1 MTSLRRGDAPMH
13 LRLAGAAI
21 RGTGRHGALDD
32 ARGHAAGAQVALI
45 GGSRLLRETL
55 GHVLSTLG
63 GASVLWTEATI
74 GQSVDLLRSDPPQI
88 LVFAP
93 NERDEYGALPIV
105 RRIDAGI
112 RIVVIGDGHCPM
124 TMGLCAESGV
134 LGYLSPDASAG
145 ELLDTLER
153 VSCGELSCPPDIVR
167 TVFRFMSQKTPL
179 EVAPP
184 AAAPDPVDELTQR
197 ERDVVGLMAQGL
209 SNKQIAHRLSI
220 EVATV
225 KSHVHRILA
234 KLNLER
240 RAQVVALV
248 STDLKRIK

>member
-1 MTSLRRGDAPMH
+1 M
-13 LRLAGAAI
+13 
-21 RGTGRHGALDD
+21 RGTSPHHTVGDGHLD
-32 ARGHAAGAQVALI
+32 AAGAQIALI
-45 GGSRLLRETL
+45 GGSRLLRETV
-55 GHVLSTLG
+55 GHVLTTLG

-74 GQSVDLLRSDPPQI
+74 NRSVDLLRSDPPQL
-88 LVFAP
+88 LVFVP
-93 NERDEYGALPIV
+93 NEREEYGALPVV

-112 RIVVIGDGHCPM
+112 RIIVIGDGHCPL

-153 VSCGELSCPPDIVR
+153 VRRGELSCPPEIVR
-167 TVFRFMSQKTPL
+167 TVFRFMSQKTPA
-179 EVAPP
+179 EVTP

-197 ERDVVGLMAQGL
+197 ERDVVGLIAQGL

-225 KSHVHRILA
+225 KSHVHRILG

-240 RAQVVALV
+240 RAQVVALMR
-248 STDLKRIK
+248 TDLQRG

>member
-21 RGTGRHGALDD
+21 RGNGRHRPAGEGRDEE
-32 ARGHAAGAQVALI
+32 AGAQVALI
-45 GGSRLLRETL
+45 GGSRLLRETV

-93 NERDEYGALPIV
+93 NDRDEYGALPMV

-145 ELLDTLER
+145 ELLDTLAR
-153 VSCGELSCPPDIVR
+153 VSCGELSCPPEIVR
-167 TVFRFMSQKTPL
+167 TVFRFMSQKTPV
-179 EVAPP
+179 EVTP
-184 AAAPDPVDELTQR
+184 AADPDPVDELTQR
-197 ERDVVGLMAQGL
+197 ERDVVGLIAQGL

-234 KLNLER
+234 KLNVER

-248 STDLKRIK
+248 STDLQRVK

>member
-1 MTSLRRGDAPMH
+1 MTSLRRGDAPVH

-21 RGTGRHGALDD
+21 RGSGRHSAVGAG
-32 ARGHAAGAQVALI
+32 RGEAAGAQVALI
-45 GGSRLLRETL
+45 GGSRLLRETV

-74 GQSVDLLRSDPPQI
+74 GQSVDLLRSDPPQV
-88 LVFAP
+88 LVFSP
-93 NERDEYGALPIV
+93 NERAEYTALPVV

-134 LGYLSPDASAG
+134 LGYLSPEASAG

-153 VSCGELSCPPDIVR
+153 VRCGELSCPPDIVR
-167 TVFRFMSQKTPL
+167 TVFRFMSQKTPV
-179 EVAPP
+179 EVTPTG
-184 AAAPDPVDELTQR
+184 AADPVDELTQR
-197 ERDVVGLMAQGL
+197 ERDVVGLIAQGL

-248 STDLKRIK
+248 STDLQRVK

>member
-21 RGTGRHGALDD
+21 RASGRHRPAGEGRAE
-32 ARGHAAGAQVALI
+32 AAGAQIALI
-45 GGSRLLRETL
+45 GGSRLLRETV

-63 GASVLWTEATI
+63 GASVLWTGATI
-74 GQSVDLLRSDPPQI
+74 GQSVDLLRSDPPQV

-93 NERDEYGALPIV
+93 NERDEYGGLPVV

-112 RIVVIGDGHCPM
+112 RIVVIGDGHCPL

-134 LGYLSPDASAG
+134 LGYLSPEASAG

-153 VSCGELSCPPDIVR
+153 VSCGELSCPPEIVR

-179 EVAPP
+179 EVTP
-184 AAAPDPVDELTQR
+184 AADPDPVDELTQR
-197 ERDVVGLMAQGL
+197 ERDVVGLIAQGL

-234 KLNLER
+234 KLNVER

-248 STDLKRIK
+248 STDLQRVK

>member
-1 MTSLRRGDAPMH
+1 MTSLRRCDAPTH
-13 LRLAGAAI
+13 LRLANAAM
-21 RGTGRHGALDD
+21 RDTGLRHAVGDGRPD
-32 ARGHAAGAQVALI
+32 AAGAQIALI
-45 GGSRLLRETL
+45 GGSRLLRETV
-55 GHVLSTLG
+55 GHVLTILG
-63 GASVLWTEATI
+63 GARVLWTEATI
-74 GQSVDLLRSDPPQI
+74 NQSVDLLRSDPPQL
-88 LVFAP
+88 LVFVP
-93 NERDEYGALPIV
+93 NEREEYGALPVV

-134 LGYLSPDASAG
+134 LGYLSPDASAD

-153 VSCGELSCPPDIVR
+153 VSCGELSCPPEIVR

-179 EVAPP
+179 EVTP

-197 ERDVVGLMAQGL
+197 ERDVVGLIAQGL

-225 KSHVHRILA
+225 KSHVHRILG
-234 KLNLER
+234 KLNVER

-248 STDLKRIK
+248 STDLQRG